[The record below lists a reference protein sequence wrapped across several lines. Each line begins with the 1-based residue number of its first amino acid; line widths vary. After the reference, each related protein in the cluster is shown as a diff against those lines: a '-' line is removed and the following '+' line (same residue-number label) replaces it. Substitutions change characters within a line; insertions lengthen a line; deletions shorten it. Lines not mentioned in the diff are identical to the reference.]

1 MPKIEPFEQ
10 YSDEYDQWFA
20 LNRDLY
26 EAELKAVRQLLP
38 PPGADG
44 LEVGVGSGMFAAPL
58 GVKTGVEPSE
68 RMSAKAR
75 KKGIAVYPGTAE
87 DLPFADDRFGFVLM
101 VTTICFVDDV
111 LQSFKEAFRVLR
123 PEGAII
129 VAFVDR
135 ESEIG
140 RQYLAQKD
148 KDKFYKIAT
157 FFSTREVTA
166 LLKKAGLKI
175 TEIRQTLVPGEATE
189 TVLDGHGK
197 GSFVVV
203 KGVK

>member
-1 MPKIEPFEQ
+1 MPKIGPFEEH
-10 YSDEYDQWFA
+10 SDEYDQWFA
-20 LNRDLY
+20 SNHDLY
-26 EAELKAVRQLLP
+26 EAELKAIRQLLP

-75 KKGIAVYPGTAE
+75 KKGITVYPGTAE
-87 DLPFADDRFGFVLM
+87 NLPFADDRFDFVLM

-111 LQSFKEAFRVLR
+111 LQSFNEAFRVLR
-123 PEGAII
+123 PKGAIV

-189 TVLDGHGK
+189 TVLDGYGK